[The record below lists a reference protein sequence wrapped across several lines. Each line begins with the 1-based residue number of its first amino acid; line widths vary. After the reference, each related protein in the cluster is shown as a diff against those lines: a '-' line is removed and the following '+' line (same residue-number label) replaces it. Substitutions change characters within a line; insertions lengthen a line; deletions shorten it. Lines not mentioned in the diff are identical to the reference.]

1 MKRLTRR
8 AAVKFLALMSLASP
22 IDASAA
28 DPTPVS
34 IALDWTPNTNHIGLY
49 VAQQKGFF
57 SEAGL
62 KVTILPYSDTAAGT
76 LVSNGRADFGVAGVG
91 FYAQRT
97 AGADLKAVYAV
108 VQHETG
114 RLIVEA
120 DRTEIKTPKDLN
132 GLTYGGF
139 GSAWENA
146 LVASMIRN
154 AGGAGTFKTVTLGT
168 SAYEALA
175 NHSVDF
181 TLEIETWEGVEAQLA
196 GEKLKTFKYSD
207 FGVPDQQ
214 TTLIVSSD
222 AYLAKSPRTATAF
235 IGAVQK
241 GYAYAVDH
249 PDEAAKILIDANPD
263 ALTKPDLVR
272 ASLKALVDGHYLRS
286 ENGAMGL
293 IDPAKN
299 EAIGQYMI
307 QSRILVDADGLVI
320 TKAPDFATFISNDY
334 LPKP

>member
-1 MKRLTRR
+1 MTRPTRR
-8 AAVKFLALMSLASP
+8 ATVMLLALMSLASP
-22 IDASAA
+22 IEAWAA
-28 DPTPVS
+28 EPTPVS

-49 VAQQKGFF
+49 VAKQKGYFA
-57 SEAGL
+57 EAGL
-62 KVTILPYSDTAAGT
+62 AVTILPYSDTAAGT
-76 LVSNGRADFGVAGVG
+76 LVSNGRADFGVEGSG

-97 AGADLKAVYAV
+97 AGADLKAVYGV

-114 RLIVEA
+114 RLIVRA
-120 DRTEIKTPKDLN
+120 DRPEIKTPKDLN

-146 LVASMIRN
+146 LVASMIKN
-154 AGGAGTFKTVTLGT
+154 AGGAGQFKTVTLGT

-181 TLEIETWEGVEAQLA
+181 TLEIETWEGVEAELA

-214 TTLIVSSD
+214 TTLIVSSET
-222 AYLAKSPRTATAF
+222 YLAKNPKAAAAF
-235 IGAVQK
+235 IGALQK

-249 PDEAAKILIDANPD
+249 PDDAAKILIDANPD
-263 ALTKPDLVR
+263 ALTKPELVR
-272 ASLKALVDGHYLRS
+272 ASLKALVEGHYLRG
-286 ENGAMGL
+286 ENGAVGV

-299 EAIGQYMI
+299 QAIGQYMV
-307 QSRILVDADGLVI
+307 QAGILVDADGAVI
-320 TKAPDFATFISNDY
+320 TKAPDFSTFISNDY